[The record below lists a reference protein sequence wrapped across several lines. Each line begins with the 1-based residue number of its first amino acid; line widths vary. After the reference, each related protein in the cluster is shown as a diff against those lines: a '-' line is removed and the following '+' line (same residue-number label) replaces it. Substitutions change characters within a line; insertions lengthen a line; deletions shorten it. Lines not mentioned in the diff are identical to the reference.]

1 MSKKTAK
8 KKKIFKSL
16 DQEEK
21 REKLNSL
28 AENNREMQIWE
39 NVEGS
44 IREYFEVREF
54 KIDENCLLLK
64 MKSDKTSLVGKQV
77 LLNFE
82 VTGHEFF
89 SVGDFK
95 GPENDLYQLDLC
107 PKIFRFEKRKYMRIP
122 NDFAKRMSL
131 KITNGN
137 SVEYFK
143 LDNVSPEG
151 AAMILS
157 SEKQRL
163 FSPKS
168 NFKNLILELNDL
180 IFKIAVV
187 VVQNSTPVEDSPD
200 LIKIG
205 MRFKEIESQEKRGLV
220 KEVQNCLYQ
229 NLKK

>member
-1 MSKKTAK
+1 
-8 KKKIFKSL
+8 
-16 DQEEK
+16 
-21 REKLNSL
+21 
-28 AENNREMQIWE
+28 MQIWE
-39 NVEGS
+39 NIEGAS
-44 IREYFEVREF
+44 REYFEVREF
-54 KIDENCLLLK
+54 KSDENCLLLK
-64 MKSDKTSLVGKQV
+64 IKSDKTGLVGKQV

-82 VTGHEFF
+82 VAGHEFF

-95 GPENDLYQLDLC
+95 GPENDLYQLNLC

-137 SVEYFK
+137 AVEYFK

-157 SEKQRL
+157 TEKQKM
-163 FSPKS
+163 FAPKN
-168 NFKNLILELNDL
+168 NFKNIILELNDL
-180 IFKIAVV
+180 IFKIAIV
-187 VVQNSTPVEDSPD
+187 VVQHSTLLEDSPD

-205 MRFKEIESQEKRGLV
+205 MRFKEIDSKEKRGLV